1 MGDLLAQEKAAI
13 VVWKLAQGAALL
25 TSEISDLTG
34 MSRQGAWAMMTTISR
49 VIPIWCDSEGKWRV
63 ASTGG

>member
-13 VVWKLAQGAALL
+13 VVWRLAHGEALL
-25 TSEISDLTG
+25 TSEIADLTD
-34 MSRQGAWAMMTTISR
+34 MSRQGAWSMMTTISR
-49 VIPIWCDSEGKWRV
+49 VIPIWCDLEGKWRA